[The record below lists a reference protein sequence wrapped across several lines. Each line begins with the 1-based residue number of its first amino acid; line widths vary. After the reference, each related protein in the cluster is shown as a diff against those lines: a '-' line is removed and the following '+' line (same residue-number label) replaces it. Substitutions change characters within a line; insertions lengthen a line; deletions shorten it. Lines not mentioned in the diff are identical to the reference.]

1 MFDLAMIAVLLG
13 SIGLVWALLHWCNCQ
28 VEAEE

>member
-1 MFDLAMIAVLLG
+1 MLDVGMIATLLG
-13 SIGLVWALLHWCNCQ
+13 SIGLVWALLHWCSCQ